1 MPVTFADA
9 HDKPLEQIFDIP
21 GRTKSFLAPSWHL
34 GQPVNVLLENDCL
47 ETSLTPRLPLQ
58 NITLPIE
65 SSKFPRIRSNV
76 KAETTIVLVLS
87 ISEVFFWDDNFVAVS
102 RASKALRLEASLQL
116 ERRWTEYVETVLKDT
131 STLAWNAI
139 PKGMSAAGLNI
150 TLGATGCSALVTK
163 STHQRGALA
172 FGENRESELGLGV
185 GSYGGYYSCD
195 GKWHCSLKPCLKVD
209 DEVILD
215 VSFMHRHAL
224 FLTSFGRVHISG
236 MVYSVPRARIESPQE
251 LMHGLASVQIC
262 MVSAG
267 FDHSVLLGCDGRV
280 FTYGEIGGNRDRE
293 GQLGRGANIVHRE
306 RPLEVQTLSPSAI
319 GDRIVGVAAGTHT
332 TFVYDSLGR
341 LWAWG
346 RNGTPYADYSV
357 TGHGAQLAK
366 QHQYTMKP
374 KQVAV
379 LVEAHAK
386 IVRVSAGMHHVMA
399 LDSNGQIWA
408 WGRNLNGELGLGNK
422 SPQLTPKAISA
433 IGAPSSDSLPPCV
446 SIAAGHLSSSAVG
459 VDGSVWMWGDA
470 RRCVGLQAPVYLRLR
485 RTPRGL
491 GRRLAVWPHEP
502 RIAKHLQTPVEAHYF
517 RNAGILRVV
526 AGSLGTVFVSR
537 GGACFVVSP
546 TSKYGN
552 FRGPLTHASSEFN
565 LKNPRFS
572 DLEKKNETK
581 LKSAWFWRL
590 NV

>member
-9 HDKPLEQIFDIP
+9 HDKPLEQIFVIP

-34 GQPVNVLLENDCL
+34 GQPINVLLESDCL
-47 ETSLTPRLPLQ
+47 ETSLIPCIPLQ
-58 NITLPIE
+58 NTTLPIE

-87 ISEVFFWDDNFVAVS
+87 ISEDFFWDDNFVAVS

-116 ERRWTEYVETVLKDT
+116 ERRWTKYVETVLKDT
-131 STLAWNAI
+131 STLPRNAV
-139 PKGMSAAGLNI
+139 PKGMSAAGLGI
-150 TLGATGCSALVTK
+150 ALGASGCSALVTK
-163 STHQRGALA
+163 SKNQRGALA
-172 FGENRESELGLGV
+172 FGENRDGELGLGV
-185 GSYGGYYSCD
+185 GSYGVNYSCE
-195 GKWHCSLKPCLKVD
+195 GKWHGSLKPCLKVD

-215 VSFMHRHAL
+215 ATLMHRHAL
-224 FLTSFGRVHISG
+224 FLTSYGRVHISG

-251 LMHGLASVQIC
+251 LMHGIASVQIC

-280 FTYGEIGGNRDRE
+280 FTFGEIGGNRDRE
-293 GQLGRGANIVHRE
+293 GQLGRGANIVHRQ
-306 RPLEVQTLSPSAI
+306 RPTEVQPLSPSAI
-319 GDRIVGVAAGTHT
+319 GARIVGVAAGTHT
-332 TFVYDSLGR
+332 TFAHDNLGR

-346 RNGTPYADYSV
+346 RNGTPHADYSV
-357 TGHGAQLAK
+357 TGHGAQLT
-366 QHQYTMKP
+366 QQYQYTMKP
-374 KQVAV
+374 KQVEV
-379 LVEAHAK
+379 LAEADARL
-386 IVRVSAGMHHVMA
+386 VRVSAGMHHVMA

-433 IGAPSSDSLPPCV
+433 IAASSSESLPPCV

-470 RRCVGLQAPVYLRLR
+470 RRCVGLQAPLYLRLR
-485 RTPRGL
+485 RTPLGL
-491 GRRLAVWPHEP
+491 GRRLAAWPHEP
-502 RIAKHLQTPVEAHYF
+502 RIAKHLQAPVEAHYF
-517 RNAGILRVV
+517 RDAGIIRVV

-546 TSKYGN
+546 ISKYGN

-572 DLEKKNETK
+572 ELEKKGTTM
-581 LKSAWFWRL
+581 LQSAWFWRL